1 MSGAN
6 FDELKHK
13 RYTLRREWTLSH
25 VHIPKFKDICP
36 ALQSVDKLS
45 QTDRPDLK
53 TFFLYMSIIFLTPS
67 FN

>member
-25 VHIPKFKDICP
+25 VHIPKSKEIF
-36 ALQSVDKLS
+36 ALKPG
-45 QTDRPDLK
+45 TAKR
-53 TFFLYMSIIFLTPS
+53 
-67 FN
+67 

>member
-25 VHIPKFKDICP
+25 VHIPKFKDICTE
-36 ALQSVDKLS
+36 ARHCKV
-45 QTDRPDLK
+45 
-53 TFFLYMSIIFLTPS
+53 LT
-67 FN
+67 N